1 MNTIPTHLSLD
12 AVVLVELLEPGDE
25 EEVVGPPAVVDG
37 GLGFEVEDAVELV
50 LAELR
55 GRQER
60 LRRRLRLRLGQVRR
74 DLARVRA
81 DLLHLDLRNEAWVNS
96 DLLDHDLIVET

>member
-25 EEVVGPPAVVDG
+25 EEVVGLDGG
-37 GLGFEVEDAVELV
+37 GLGLEVEDAVELV